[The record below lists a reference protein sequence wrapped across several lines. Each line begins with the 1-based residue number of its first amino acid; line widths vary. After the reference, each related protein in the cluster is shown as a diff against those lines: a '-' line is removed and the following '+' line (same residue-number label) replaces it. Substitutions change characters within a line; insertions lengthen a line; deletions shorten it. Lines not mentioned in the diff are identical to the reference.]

1 MGQEK
6 PNEPRRQAIAPAQ
19 VKQIQ
24 ELAETI
30 RYGTITLVFQDGIL
44 IQIEKVCVDKTK
56 SGCGSTPTTP
66 PIIRKSNIRIAVAN
80 RIEFMFF
87 MLLCPPL

>member
-6 PNEPRRQAIAPAQ
+6 RNEPHRQAIPQVQ

-44 IQIEKVCVDKTK
+44 IQIEKNEKIRVPKT
-56 SGCGSTPTTP
+56 
-66 PIIRKSNIRIAVAN
+66 
-80 RIEFMFF
+80 
-87 MLLCPPL
+87 

>member
-6 PNEPRRQAIAPAQ
+6 RNETHRQAIGAGQ

-44 IQIEKVCVDKTK
+44 IQIEKNEK
-56 SGCGSTPTTP
+56 
-66 PIIRKSNIRIAVAN
+66 IRI
-80 RIEFMFF
+80 
-87 MLLCPPL
+87 PKT